1 MKDTV
6 WKALSIVACLC
17 MLAAVV
23 VCVCMGGCDKQLI
36 TTEGGTCYMRCF
48 WCFRASIVL
57 AAVGALSCL
66 VQAFLSEVR
75 ARRGLACVSA
85 LVAVGV
91 ILLNATPV
99 IGICGDTSM
108 ICHQTALVVNILC
121 AICIVLCLVGIVRP
135 VQREEKPKMG
145 L

>member
-17 MLAAVV
+17 MLAAAVA
-23 VCVCMGGCDKQLI
+23 CVHMGGCDRQLI
-36 TTEGGTCYMRCF
+36 TTEGGTCYMRCY
-48 WCFRASIVL
+48 WCFRASSVL

-66 VQAFLSEVR
+66 VQALMFEAR

-99 IGICGDTSM
+99 IGVCGDASM

-121 AICIVLCLVGIVRP
+121 AICIVLCLIGIVRP
-135 VQREEKPKMG
+135 VHGEEKPKMG